1 MGHFGYALTL
11 ACGIS
16 LGLALID
23 RKTWRERA
31 YRGLYLRGSFVAA
44 IFAVS
49 WLMYAINP

>member
-1 MGHFGYALTL
+1 MGQFGYTLAL

-31 YRGLYLRGSFVAA
+31 YRGVYLLGSFVLS

-49 WLMYAINP
+49 WLMYAMNP